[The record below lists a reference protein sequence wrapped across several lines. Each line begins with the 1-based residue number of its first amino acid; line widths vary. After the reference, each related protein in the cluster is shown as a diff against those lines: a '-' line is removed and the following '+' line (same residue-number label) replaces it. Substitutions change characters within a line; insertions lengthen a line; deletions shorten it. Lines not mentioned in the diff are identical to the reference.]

1 MRRDTSSSSISIEVL
16 HDFLDGWNTGNPG
29 CILVKR
35 MYVKNTSRKKILS
48 IKLEMIDNNCT
59 YRLVLIYCDF
69 KRFWAILGTAPLLLL
84 KRSKGRRQ
92 RARFPAGSLYFRSI
106 FSLKTINL
114 RFLTSLDEV
123 RIVVESF
130 DVNSCEKTDQCHPE
144 ISRYVHKI
152 RH

>member
-1 MRRDTSSSSISIEVL
+1 
-16 HDFLDGWNTGNPG
+16 
-29 CILVKR
+29 
-35 MYVKNTSRKKILS
+35 
-48 IKLEMIDNNCT
+48 MIDNNCT
-59 YRLVLIYCDF
+59 YRLVLISCDF
-69 KRFWAILGTAPLLLL
+69 ERFLAILGTSPLPLL

-92 RARFPAGSLYFRSI
+92 RPRFPAGSRYFRSI

-114 RFLTSLDEV
+114 RFLTSLDEG

-152 RH
+152 RHKTYDPLISWTPWKPLLHRKPKQKLDLKRDWTKFLPFVDFFPMCTPPRSNI